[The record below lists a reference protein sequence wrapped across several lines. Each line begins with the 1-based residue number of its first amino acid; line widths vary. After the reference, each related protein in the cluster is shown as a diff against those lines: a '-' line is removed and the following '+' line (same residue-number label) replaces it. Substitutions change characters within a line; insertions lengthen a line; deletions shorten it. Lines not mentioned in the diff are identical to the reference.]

1 LERVEPEI
9 EYIVEVTQQRTEGSK
24 QSVIEQEG
32 NALETRIIVVIRSFV
47 RYTPR
52 MESKRNNWQ
61 HYSTHR
67 VINLS
72 PKGIPFMPGLS
83 LILLG
88 AIIILAPRFFLAAV
102 SMLFILMGAL
112 LCYVA
117 WKFVCLKKQFARFA
131 QDIQS
136 SVEVRSFNVRS
147 DDIDITEAETDTKK
161 ILYH

>member
-1 LERVEPEI
+1 MSSLEM
-9 EYIVEVTQQRTEGSK
+9 EYIVEVTPQRHMSPRLTHGTR
-24 QSVIEQEG
+24 IR
-32 NALETRIIVVIRSFV
+32 NLLETPILVVITNRV
-47 RYTPR
+47 RYTQR
-52 MESKRNNWQ
+52 MEFKRNNWH
-61 HYSTHR
+61 HYSTHK

-72 PKGIPFMPGLS
+72 PRGIPFMPGLS

-88 AIIILAPRFFLAAV
+88 AIIIFAPRFFLAAV

-117 WKFVCLKKQFARFA
+117 WKFMRLKKQFAKFA

-136 SVEVRSFNVRS
+136 SVEIRPFDVRS
-147 DDIDITEAETDTKK
+147 DDIDITETDPDTKK